1 MGNTIRLAINGFGRI
16 GRLSLRTMLK
26 KSNMEIVAINDLT
39 DTKTLAHLFKY
50 DSAQHQFEGSVQHD
64 DTHLI
69 INEKSILII
78 KEKQPELLPWKNLNI
93 DIVLES
99 TGLFT
104 TKAAAEKHLQAG
116 AKKVVISAPCKDDVK
131 TIVLGVNDAQL
142 LKEDVIISN
151 ASCTTN
157 CLAPMVKILDDN
169 FGLDKGFMLTVHA
182 MTADQRLVDAPHSDL
197 RRARAASVN
206 IIPTTTGAAK
216 AVTEV
221 LPHLKG
227 KINGNSMRVPIITGS
242 ITDFTAILKKNTT
255 AEEINNAFK
264 VSADAAYKGIL
275 QFTDEPLVSSDII
288 GNSHSC
294 IFDSLST
301 MVMGNNFVKIVG
313 WYDNEYGYS
322 SRIADLIEKM
332 SS

>member
-1 MGNTIRLAINGFGRI
+1 M
-16 GRLSLRTMLK
+16 
-26 KSNMEIVAINDLT
+26 NDEQLH
-39 DTKTLAHLFKY
+39 A
-50 DSAQHQFEGSVQHD
+50 D
-64 DTHLI
+64 DL
-69 INEKSILII
+69 
-78 KEKQPELLPWKNLNI
+78 
-93 DIVLES
+93 
-99 TGLFT
+99 
-104 TKAAAEKHLQAG
+104 
-116 AKKVVISAPCKDDVK
+116 
-131 TIVLGVNDAQL
+131 
-142 LKEDVIISN
+142 IISN

-242 ITDFTAILKKNTT
+242 ITDFTAILKKSVS
-255 AEEINNAFK
+255 AEEINSTFK
-264 VSADAAYKGIL
+264 AAADKAYKGIL
-275 QFTDEPLVSSDII
+275 QYSYDPLVSSDII
-288 GNSHSC
+288 GNPFSC

-301 MVMGNNFVKIVG
+301 IVMDGNFVKIVG

-322 SRIADLIEKM
+322 SRIADLIERI
-332 SS
+332 SA